1 MMFETI
7 QTVKNL
13 NDVSFVLQSRIVNS
27 LRVVH
32 VIQINKG
39 FFSQEKKIYYLVRG
53 CFGDLVPGFDLESYP
68 SVGCIRELSL

>member
-1 MMFETI
+1 MFETI

-32 VIQINKG
+32 VIQMNKG
-39 FFSQEKKIYYLVRG
+39 FFSQEKKYIYYLVRG
-53 CFGDLVPGFDLESYP
+53 CFGDLVLGFDLESYP
-68 SVGCIRELSL
+68 SIGCIRELSL